1 LDVRGGSDRR
11 AATGGCRGATTTP
24 ARAGAGSVRR
34 GRELFA
40 HQGCDRC
47 HSIAAIGAGGK
58 LGPRLDTLD
67 ADLDDNLE
75 SIAEP
80 RHDIADG

>member
-1 LDVRGGSDRR
+1 
-11 AATGGCRGATTTP
+11 
-24 ARAGAGSVRR
+24 VRR

-40 HQGCDRC
+40 DQGCDRC